1 MSKHKKYYLFSDPVT
16 LTKKLEPTTPDA
28 EAGDVADSEDVRRFL
43 SFLATN
49 FSFHA
54 LLFFFCTKR

>member
-43 SFLATN
+43 SFL
-49 FSFHA
+49 SFA
-54 LLFFFCTKR
+54 LRVNRV